1 MNNKAIEFNIGE
13 ETRPVIETGEKILES
28 SIFSEQY
35 NKAFS
40 EINNYLNQVEKISKE
55 NSFDKSHNE
64 NINNIF
70 AFIGERGSGKTSCM
84 LSVGKVLVESQKPD
98 TFDTSFP
105 EIKKKKFHAIDLI
118 DPSFF
123 DKKNNILAI
132 IVAKLFKEFDK
143 NSKKR
148 CNDDNYDKK
157 RILVEKFQETQRNLK
172 CLIDGKEFS
181 EDDLDQLIA
190 LSAAVD
196 LRSNIHDLV
205 EAYLDYFGN
214 KDAKLLIMVD
224 DIDLH
229 TEYAMDMVEQIRKY
243 LIQPNIVILM
253 ALKVDQLATVKRL
266 HFTNEFKELLVKDR
280 GQLTFDAID
289 NMVDK
294 YLTKLLPHQH
304 RVYVPELVS
313 IFERPLKLIIK
324 NDLGKIMDIQYNVA
338 NKKVPIREAV
348 PMLIFQKTRFL
359 FYNTKYTTSYIVPD
373 NLRELRHLIKM
384 LFDMDDYLSEKRPE
398 YNKTLFKK
406 YFFENWTINNLDSDG
421 QSIIKNILSISD
433 AVLINKQV
441 IKLMKIRFENELTIK
456 DNAEL
461 SSEINAILNVS
472 NKVYN
477 LSLGD
482 VFAIINLLERT
493 LTKHEDQKLLFAI
506 KTI

>member
-157 RILVEKFQETQRNLK
+157 RVLVEKFQETQRNLK

-196 LRSNIHDLV
+196 LRSNINDLV

-224 DIDLH
+224 DID
-229 TEYAMDMVEQIRKY
+229 QIGR
-243 LIQPNIVILM
+243 
-253 ALKVDQLATVKRL
+253 ASCR
-266 HFTNEFKELLVKDR
+266 E
-280 GQLTFDAID
+280 
-289 NMVDK
+289 
-294 YLTKLLPHQH
+294 
-304 RVYVPELVS
+304 RVYVLV
-313 IFERPLKLIIK
+313 
-324 NDLGKIMDIQYNVA
+324 
-338 NKKVPIREAV
+338 
-348 PMLIFQKTRFL
+348 
-359 FYNTKYTTSYIVPD
+359 
-373 NLRELRHLIKM
+373 
-384 LFDMDDYLSEKRPE
+384 
-398 YNKTLFKK
+398 
-406 YFFENWTINNLDSDG
+406 
-421 QSIIKNILSISD
+421 
-433 AVLINKQV
+433 
-441 IKLMKIRFENELTIK
+441 
-456 DNAEL
+456 
-461 SSEINAILNVS
+461 
-472 NKVYN
+472 
-477 LSLGD
+477 
-482 VFAIINLLERT
+482 
-493 LTKHEDQKLLFAI
+493 
-506 KTI
+506 